1 MLVSIRKE
9 LNVFCQLSCSLGKQI
24 LGSFTFFST
33 TDFCWNGG
41 NMFCFVY
48 VGNNTE
54 FLSSCAVEG
63 LMLPFHYILSV
74 SFKTH

>member
-1 MLVSIRKE
+1 
-9 LNVFCQLSCSLGKQI
+9 
-24 LGSFTFFST
+24 
-33 TDFCWNGG
+33 
-41 NMFCFVY
+41 MFGFVY

-54 FLSSCAVEG
+54 FLSSCTMKG